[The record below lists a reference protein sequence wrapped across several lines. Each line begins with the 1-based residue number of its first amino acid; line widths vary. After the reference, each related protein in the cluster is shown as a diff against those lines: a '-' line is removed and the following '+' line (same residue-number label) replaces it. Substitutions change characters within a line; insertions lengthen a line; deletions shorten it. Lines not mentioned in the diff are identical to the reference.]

1 MRYRHGV
8 LAFLFLLSIIT
19 YVDRVCISVAGP
31 RIQAD
36 LGLTPEQW
44 GWVVGAFAM
53 SYAIFEIPT
62 GAMGD
67 RLGPR
72 LVLTRIVVWWSA
84 FTTLTGFVSSF
95 LWLLVTR
102 FFFGAGEAGA
112 YPNSATT
119 ISRWFPATERAK
131 AQGIVWMASRVG
143 GAISPLLVVPIQM
156 RYGWRASFYVFGV
169 VGIVWSIVWYIWFR
183 DYPSQKDG
191 VGAKEIAEIGG
202 GTKPGAYHGLPW
214 GRVIRSVN
222 FWAILVMYH
231 TYCWGS
237 FFYLSW
243 LHTFLAR
250 GRGFSDADL
259 AALSWLPFVF
269 GGIANLLGGWASD
282 RLVRRLGLK
291 WGRRTIGIVGL
302 GTSTLFTLLTIP
314 TESKVLSVVFLALGY
329 AGSDFMLPV
338 AWAVCLDVGKRYAGA
353 VSGAMNTAGQV
364 GSFLTSVAFGY
375 IVRAYGTY
383 NAPLV
388 PMGFMTLISALLWF
402 RIDPTEELAP
412 EEKVR
417 AMAA

>member
-1 MRYRHGV
+1 
-8 LAFLFLLSIIT
+8 
-19 YVDRVCISVAGP
+19 
-31 RIQAD
+31 
-36 LGLTPEQW
+36 
-44 GWVVGAFAM
+44 M

-102 FFFGAGEAGA
+102 FLFGAGEAGA

-119 ISRWFPATERAK
+119 ISRWFPTTERAR

-156 RYGWRASFYVFGV
+156 QYGWRASFYIFGA
-169 VGIVWSIVWYIWFR
+169 VGIVWALVWYFWFR
-183 DYPSQKDG
+183 DYPSQKQGVAAQEMVEIG
-191 VGAKEIAEIGG
+191 VGA
-202 GTKPGAYHGLPW
+202 TPSAYHRLPW
-214 GRVIRSVN
+214 ARVVRSMN
-222 FWAILVMYH
+222 FWAILLMYH

-259 AALSWLPFVF
+259 ARLSWLPFVF
-269 GGIANLLGGWASD
+269 GGTANLLGGWASD

-302 GTSTLFTLLTIP
+302 GVSALFTLLTIG

-375 IVRAYGTY
+375 IVHAYGTY

-388 PMGFMTLISALLWF
+388 PMGVMTLISALLWF
-402 RIDPTEELAP
+402 KIDPTEELAP
-412 EEKVR
+412 EER
-417 AMAA
+417 IPAAMAA

>member
-8 LAFLFLLSIIT
+8 LALLFLLSIIT

-102 FFFGAGEAGA
+102 FLFGAGEAGA

-119 ISRWFPATERAK
+119 ISRWFPTTERAR
-131 AQGIVWMASRVG
+131 AQAFVWMASRVG
-143 GAISPLLVVPIQM
+143 GAISPLLVVPIQI
-156 RYGWRASFYVFGV
+156 RYGWRASFYIFGAA
-169 VGIVWSIVWYIWFR
+169 GIVWAMVWYFWFR

-191 VGAKEIAEIGG
+191 VGAQEIVEIGG
-202 GTKPGAYHGLPW
+202 APPGAYHRLPW
-214 GRVIRSVN
+214 GLVIRKVN
-222 FWAILVMYH
+222 FWAILLMYH

-243 LHTFLAR
+243 LHTFLAK
-250 GRGFSDADL
+250 GRGFSDAEL
-259 AALSWLPFVF
+259 ARLSWLPFVF
-269 GGIANLLGGWASD
+269 GGVANLLGGWASD
-282 RLVRRLGLK
+282 HLVRRLGLK

-302 GTSTLFTLLTIP
+302 GVSAFFTLLTIT

-338 AWAVCLDVGKRYAGA
+338 AWAVCMDVGRRYAGA

-364 GSFLTSVAFGY
+364 GSFLTSVTFGY
-375 IVRAYGTY
+375 IVKAYGTY

-388 PMGFMTLISALLWF
+388 SMGVMTLISALLWF

-412 EEKVR
+412 EEKIR